1 SHRPGWP
8 HRERLHAAHHQQGR
22 ARQDLRVVHQQ
33 RCAVEARDR
42 EFPSVRGRRRSA
54 HRAGH
59 RECRTRNG
67 TRPRRSGFRG
77 QRAGHRAAATR
88 GSAVLR
94 ANLAMNAATAWYR
107 QPVLWLAIALP
118 ALILV
123 ALASTLAIALAGSS
137 DAAPEPVQRT
147 ADSQVSDLAPDA
159 RAQQL
164 GLLATLQLT
173 PDGHDVR
180 VVVRPAPTADIDT
193 LTLQWVHPIQ
203 AAKDVEVSLRR
214 DGDGWR

>member
-1 SHRPGWP
+1 
-8 HRERLHAAHHQQGR
+8 
-22 ARQDLRVVHQQ
+22 
-33 RCAVEARDR
+33 
-42 EFPSVRGRRRSA
+42 
-54 HRAGH
+54 
-59 RECRTRNG
+59 
-67 TRPRRSGFRG
+67 
-77 QRAGHRAAATR
+77 
-88 GSAVLR
+88 
-94 ANLAMNAATAWYR
+94 MNAATAWYR
-107 QPVLWLAIALP
+107 QQVLWLAIALP

-214 DGDGWR
+214 DGDGWRGHSATPLAGRWRLRLQPQQGEWRLVGRLAAGEHDALLQSALSTP